1 LPRKPYIGT
10 IDGSRPK
17 SKPRAIAPAQFACDP
32 VLWAAWLYHHDNLT
46 QNQIANVMGISRASV
61 ANYLQLAKEQNIV
74 SISVRPDLVQQI
86 EISRELRRKFGLR
99 NALII
104 PGDGGSAKP
113 AQRIGAAGAAFL
125 LQLLRPRDILGV
137 AWGRTVLAL
146 SRVLPI
152 QSRPELTVA
161 QLVGS
166 HGDEEG
172 FSAEQCTLNIATRL
186 GARCISIFA
195 PAIVGRPELR
205 EMLMDDP
212 SLREQFATVR
222 ACNKALIGVCT
233 VKRNSLIFEARLF
246 SEDLSREYISKGAVG
261 VICGR
266 FFDRK
271 GIPVLGSADNRMIG
285 LTLEEL
291 RRIPCRIA
299 VAGGPEKTEAML
311 GALRGEYITD
321 LVTDEAT
328 ARSLLETNHG

>member
-1 LPRKPYIGT
+1 MSSTR
-10 IDGSRPK
+10 SRTAVRHRHK
-17 SKPRAIAPAQFACDP
+17 NKPRATAPAQFACDP

-46 QNQIANVMGISRASV
+46 QSQIANVMGISRASV
-61 ANYLQLAKEQNIV
+61 VNYLQLAKERNIV
-74 SISVRPDLVQQI
+74 SISVRPDLVQQV

-99 NALII
+99 NALVI
-104 PGDGGSAKP
+104 PEDGGSAPP
-113 AQRIGAAGAAFL
+113 AQRIGVAGAALL
-125 LQLLRPRDILGV
+125 LQLLRARDTLGV

-152 QSRPELTVA
+152 QSQPDLTVV

-166 HGDEEG
+166 HGNEEG

-186 GARCISIFA
+186 DARCISIFA
-195 PAIVGRPELR
+195 PALVGSPQLR
-205 EMLMDDP
+205 DMLMEEP
-212 SLREQFATVR
+212 SLREQFAKVR
-222 ACNKALIGVCT
+222 SCNKALIGVCT
-233 VKRNSLIFEARLF
+233 VKRNSLVFEARLF

-266 FFDRK
+266 FFDRS
-271 GIPVLGSADNRMIG
+271 GNPVLGSADHRMIG
-285 LTLEEL
+285 LTLDEL

-311 GALRGEYITD
+311 GALRGHYITE

-328 ARSLLETNHG
+328 ARNLLEARHG

>member
-1 LPRKPYIGT
+1 MGT
-10 IDGSRPK
+10 AARPRPK
-17 SKPRAIAPAQFACDP
+17 SKPRAAAPAQFACDP

-46 QNQIANVMGISRASV
+46 QSKIANVMGISRASV
-61 ANYLQLAKEQNIV
+61 VNYLQQAKEQNIV
-74 SISVRPDLVQQI
+74 SISVRPNLVQQV

-99 NALII
+99 NALVI
-104 PGDGGSAKP
+104 PGDGGSTP
-113 AQRIGAAGAAFL
+113 PSQRIGVAGATLL

-146 SRVLPI
+146 SRVLPE
-152 QSRPELTVA
+152 QSRPELTVV

-166 HGDEEG
+166 HGNEEG

-195 PAIVGRPELR
+195 PAIVGSSELR
-205 EMLMDDP
+205 DMLIDEP
-212 SLREQFATVR
+212 SLREQFAKVR
-222 ACNKALIGVCT
+222 ACNKAVIGVCT

-246 SEDLSREYISKGAVG
+246 SEDLTREYISNGAVG

-266 FFDRK
+266 FFDRN
-271 GIPVLGSADNRMIG
+271 GAPVLGSADNRMIG
-285 LTLEEL
+285 LTLDEL

-311 GALRGEYITD
+311 GALRGQYITD

-328 ARSLLETNHG
+328 ARNLLEANHG

>member
-1 LPRKPYIGT
+1 MRT
-10 IDGSRPK
+10 VDGSRPK
-17 SKPRAIAPAQFACDP
+17 SKPRATAPAQFACDP

-61 ANYLQLAKEQNIV
+61 VNYLQLAKEQNIV

-104 PGDGGSAKP
+104 PEDGGSAQP

-152 QSRPELTVA
+152 QRRPELTVV

-205 EMLMDDP
+205 DMLMDDP

-266 FFDRK
+266 FFDRN